1 MIVFICY
8 NLYCGERSLRLKD
21 AEVNL
26 AQRRVTV
33 SVPATVANLGP
44 GLEVVGM
51 AVDIWDEFTL
61 EFSDHFSVELRG
73 PDTPEA
79 GVPTISYYIISYHI
93 ISYHIIL
100 YYIILYCIVLYY
112 LYYILHYII
121 LYYITLHYIILYY
134 IILHYIIL
142 YCII

>member
-1 MIVFICY
+1 M
-8 NLYCGERSLRLKD
+8 
-21 AEVNL
+21 NL

-79 GVPTISYYIISYHI
+79 GFQENSRRLMSFFV
-93 ISYHIIL
+93 
-100 YYIILYCIVLYY
+100 
-112 LYYILHYII
+112 
-121 LYYITLHYIILYY
+121 
-134 IILHYIIL
+134 
-142 YCII
+142 